1 MGRRKTSIRNA
12 VISIRLDEVSLGA
25 VDLLVQAGLAQS
37 RSEAA
42 GQLIAIGVQSSE
54 DLLKRAKIL
63 AESVQEMKNEM
74 IDAIKSKNLDKVKQL
89 LEQDRSLVNARNSE
103 GETAVLMSAYYHA
116 NEIRDLLLERGP
128 ELDLYEAAAVGAT
141 GRVKELLETAPDLI
155 NSHNRDGYTL
165 LGLASYFGNEETV
178 RFLLEKGADVNFY
191 SIDGQVSNAPLHT
204 AIAGNHENIVR
215 LLIEHG
221 ADLNLRCKGKI
232 RPGFTPLHVAAHFN
246 RISIARLL
254 LSSGAD
260 PTIHNDARQTA
271 INYAEEKGN
280 YEIAK
285 LMLEELEKRRGNHG

>member
-103 GETAVLMSAYYHA
+103 GKTAVLMSAYYHA

-141 GRVKELLETAPDLI
+141 GRVKELLEAAPDLI

-254 LSSGAD
+254 LASGAD

-271 INYAEEKGN
+271 IDYAEEKGN